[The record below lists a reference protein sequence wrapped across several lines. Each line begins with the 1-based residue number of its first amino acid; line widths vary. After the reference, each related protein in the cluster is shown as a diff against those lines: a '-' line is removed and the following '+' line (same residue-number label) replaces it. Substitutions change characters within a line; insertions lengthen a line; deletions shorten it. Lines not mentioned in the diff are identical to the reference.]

1 MRSVIKPKPKPKLH
15 PTYMCL
21 KWVGQA
27 QAQVDPAYKF
37 VPKPKPKP
45 IFNLHVLKWSP
56 PLIPLFQD
64 QFSNSDPNLNL

>member
-1 MRSVIKPKPKPKLH
+1 
-15 PTYMCL
+15 MCF
-21 KWVGQA
+21 KWIGQAQA

-37 VPKPKPKP
+37 VPKPKPQS
-45 IFNLHVLKWSP
+45 NLHVLKWGP